1 MMHPSQT
8 RHGLIR
14 VPVAVGLAVFML
26 IAVLAVPTKQ
36 RCGAP
41 GLSCATAV
49 DARGTA
55 HYYYE
60 VEPLGVYF
68 LEIGTGTNIPLCY
81 SSGEDVV
88 KVR

>member
-8 RHGLIR
+8 RHALLR
-14 VPVAVGLAVFML
+14 LPVAIAIAVFVL
-26 IAVLAVPTKQ
+26 IAVLATPTKQ

-41 GLSCATAV
+41 GLSCSTVV
-49 DARGTA
+49 DARGAA

-68 LEIGTGTNIPLCY
+68 VEIMTGSNIPLCY
-81 SSGEDVV
+81 TSGEDVV